1 MSDNSRTPF
10 WKRRSIA
17 FMFFLSGMAGFLA
30 AMSVSIEAVRVER
43 NLSALNG
50 LISKGHSR
58 EKILE
63 ESLIDLTK
71 ESRLRAYSKANHL
84 TRALPAEVLY
94 LH

>member
-1 MSDNSRTPF
+1 MV
-10 WKRRSIA
+10 
-17 FMFFLSGMAGFLA
+17 GFLV

-43 NLSALNG
+43 NLAAMNDQ
-50 LISKGHSR
+50 IAKGRSR

-71 ESRLRAYSKANHL
+71 ESRLRAYAKANHL

-94 LH
+94 LP